1 MDAQLDRVEQAVRV
15 QCTPPTAKRAI
26 SFHSSNE
33 ENLRAS
39 SNSKPVPIISERPI
53 WQRQYFPVCTV
64 ESLLASGPHRTS
76 RTSIIAGKW
85 FKELAAGWLR
95 VLDSIRVQ
103 ARDLVNV
110 HRAVL
115 CSNSASLQLCRTG
128 ICRPALLLSVI
139 PLLCIM

>member
-1 MDAQLDRVEQAVRV
+1 MHASHGQAGKFVSLEQRG
-15 QCTPPTAKRAI
+15 K
-26 SFHSSNE
+26 
-33 ENLRAS
+33 AS
-39 SNSKPVPIISERPI
+39 SIEQQQASAHHLCERPI

-95 VLDSIRVQ
+95 ILDSIRVQ